1 VYLAVG
7 FSGHGFKF
15 APLIGQLMAE
25 LIVDGQFRTLDARV
39 FRLSRFAEGDLVKSG
54 YAYGVM
60 G

>member
-1 VYLAVG
+1 
-7 FSGHGFKF
+7 
-15 APLIGQLMAE
+15 
-25 LIVDGQFRTLDARV
+25 LDARV